1 MFRKLTEPCGLHC
14 IRVNDLGVTIG
25 DQEILKDINLH
36 IHCGTL
42 AAVIGRNGAGKTT
55 LIRAIIGDVPHS
67 GDIEFT
73 IHDTG
78 MIRDK
83 GAVLP
88 DDGDVIFPGGNI
100 DLGEHRGMELQ
111 IGYVPQSLNI
121 DKKTPLSVYD
131 MIACY
136 QSSFPVFLKKNKGV
150 EEKIRESLAVF
161 DAEDLI
167 DRQVCNL
174 SGGQLQRVL
183 LAMAIMDKPDLLLL
197 DEPVSGIDRN
207 GMEVFYQTIAHL
219 KQNYDLAVI
228 LVSHDLYYVAQYA
241 DQVILM
247 DKGKIACQGTVRQV
261 YESREFE
268 DIFGNFD
275 MESLLTRGGKTETAP
290 GGKGK

>member
-14 IRVNDLGVTIG
+14 IRVKDLGVTIG
-25 DQEILKDINLH
+25 DQVILKDINLH

-55 LIRAIIGDVPHS
+55 LMRAIIGDVPHT
-67 GDIEFT
+67 GEIEFT

-78 MIRDK
+78 VIRDP
-83 GAVLP
+83 GAVFSGEKVTFP
-88 DDGDVIFPGGNI
+88 DGET
-100 DLGEHRGMELQ
+100 DLREHKGMELQ

-136 QSSFPVFLKKNKGV
+136 QSAFPVFLKKNKGV

-161 DAEDLI
+161 EAEDLI

-197 DEPVSGIDRN
+197 DEPVSGIDQI
-207 GMEVFYQTIAHL
+207 GMEVFYQTIARL

-228 LVSHDLYYVAQYA
+228 LISHDLNYVARYA
-241 DQVILM
+241 DQVILL
-247 DKGKIACQGTVRQV
+247 DGGQIVCQGTVRQV
-261 YESREFE
+261 YESPEFAR
-268 DIFGNFD
+268 IFGRFD
-275 MESLLTRGGKTETAP
+275 VDRLQKCGGSAETARGGQ
-290 GGKGK
+290 GI

>member
-1 MFRKLTEPCGLHC
+1 MFRKLSEPCGLHC

-25 DQEILKDINLH
+25 DQVILKEINLH

-55 LIRAIIGDVPHS
+55 LVRAIIGDLPHT
-67 GDIEFT
+67 GEIEFS
-73 IHDTG
+73 IHDDAAF
-78 MIRDK
+78 RDP
-83 GAVLP
+83 GAILP
-88 DDGDVIFPGGNI
+88 DTGEVTFPDGS
-100 DLGEHRGMELQ
+100 DLREHKGMELQ

-121 DKKTPLSVYD
+121 DKRTPLSVYD
-131 MIACY
+131 MITCY
-136 QSSFPVFLKKNKGV
+136 QSAYPVFWKKSRSM

-197 DEPVSGIDRN
+197 DEPVSGIDQT
-207 GMEVFYQTIAHL
+207 GMEVFYQTIAQL

-228 LVSHDLYYVAQYA
+228 LISHDLNYVAQYA

-247 DKGKIACQGTVRQV
+247 DGGQIVCQGSVRQV
-261 YESREFE
+261 YGSPEFAR
-268 DIFGNFD
+268 IFGSFD
-275 MESLLTRGGKTETAP
+275 VDRLLQSRNRAENMREEQVK
-290 GGKGK
+290 

>member
-1 MFRKLTEPCGLHC
+1 MFRKLIEPCGLHC
-14 IRVNDLGVTIG
+14 IKMNGIGVTIG
-25 DQEILKDINLH
+25 DQTILKDINLH

-55 LIRAIIGDVPHS
+55 LIRAIIGDVPHT
-67 GDIEFT
+67 GNIEFS
-73 IHDTG
+73 IHDHSVTARG
-78 MIRDK
+78 GSPD
-83 GAVLP
+83 P
-88 DDGDVIFPGGNI
+88 DDDEIRP
-100 DLGEHRGMELQ
+100 DRGMELR

-131 MIACY
+131 MLTCY
-136 QSSFPVFLKKNKGV
+136 QSSYPVFLRKNKAM

-197 DEPVSGIDRN
+197 DEPVSGIDRT
-207 GMEVFYQTIAHL
+207 GMELFYQTIAQL
-219 KQNYDLAVI
+219 KENYDLAVI

-241 DQVILM
+241 DQVILL
-247 DKGKIACQGTVRQV
+247 DGGEVACQGTVRQV
-261 YESREFE
+261 YEDPAFVR
-268 DIFGNFD
+268 IFGNFD
-275 MESLLTRGGKTETAP
+275 VDRMLRGDRALTEEV
-290 GGKGK
+290 

>member
-1 MFRKLTEPCGLHC
+1 MPRKLIEPCGLHC
-14 IRVNDLGVTIG
+14 IRVNDLGVTLG
-25 DQEILKDINLH
+25 DQVILKDINLH

-55 LIRAIIGDVPHS
+55 LIRAIIGDVPHT

-73 IHDTG
+73 IHDAAS
-78 MIRDK
+78 IRD
-83 GAVLP
+83 
-88 DDGDVIFPGGNI
+88 PGK
-100 DLGEHRGMELQ
+100 ELQ

-136 QSSFPVFLKKNKGV
+136 QGAFPVFLKKTKGM

-174 SGGQLQRVL
+174 SGGQLQRIL
-183 LAMAIMDKPDLLLL
+183 LAMAIMDEPDLLLL
-197 DEPVSGIDRN
+197 DEPVSGLDRT

-219 KQNYDLAVI
+219 KENYDLAVI

-247 DKGKIACQGTVRQV
+247 DKGEIICQGTVRQV
-261 YESREFE
+261 YESPEFV

-275 MESLLTRGGKTETAP
+275 IDSLLSRGGGAEAVRGDVTEAVH
-290 GGKGK
+290 GGEGK